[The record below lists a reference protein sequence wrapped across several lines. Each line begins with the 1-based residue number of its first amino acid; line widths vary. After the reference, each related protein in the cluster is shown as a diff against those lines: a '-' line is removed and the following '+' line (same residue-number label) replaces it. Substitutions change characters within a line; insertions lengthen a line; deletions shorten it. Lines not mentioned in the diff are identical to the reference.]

1 MELNTQVE
9 FSVIILCYRS
19 EEAILQFARTTRD
32 LVKGLTDSYE
42 IVLVGN
48 YFENS
53 GDNTREYIA
62 KLEKEDAHFRGI
74 CKPKEGMMG
83 WDMREGLNFAKG
95 KYLCIIDGDG
105 QFPIDSISACY
116 KEIKKGKYGLV
127 KTYREKRG
135 DGIYRQTISKVYNF
149 LFSLLFPNVKARDI
163 NSKPK
168 VLTKECYDQLNL
180 TSDDWFVDAEIMIN
194 IGKLGIPTYEF
205 PVVFEKLKGRES
217 FVKPKA
223 IIEFIRNL
231 IKHRFG

>member
-1 MELNTQVE
+1 MDSNTLPE

-19 EEAILQFARTTRD
+19 EASILQFARTTKD
-32 LVKGLTDSYE
+32 LVSGLTDSYE

-53 GDNTREYIA
+53 NDRTRDFIA
-62 KLEKEDAHFRGI
+62 DLEKEDSHFRGI

-95 KYLCIIDGDG
+95 KFLCVIDGDG
-105 QFPIDSISACY
+105 QFPIESISACY
-116 KEIKKGKYGLV
+116 KEIITGKYGLV

-135 DGIYRQTISKVYNF
+135 DGVYRRTISKVYNF

-168 VLTKECYDQLNL
+168 ILTRECYEQLNL

-194 IGKLGIPTYEF
+194 IGKLGIPTHEF
-205 PVVFEKLKGRES
+205 PVVFEKLDGRES
-217 FVKPKA
+217 FVKPQA

-231 IKHRFG
+231 IKHRFK